1 MENNDNNSYNNSD
14 NNSDNDII
22 EDDEICRPSP
32 LIRDNQPLFECPQ
45 CNRTFNNENS
55 ITDHF
60 MLVHCNQDA
69 GNIAY
74 GDNSGSDSDLAI
86 KSNPNGKY
94 KCLFCSKNYSTEE
107 ILGEHFLRK
116 HNEFDTMGKL
126 DTKSHIV
133 GFPGSDILEH
143 IGMIETYFTKLS
155 FDYFIR
161 KQFQEQNEQNIDTP
175 NVATSVPNSEP
186 IKCIMCDE
194 QYNIEIIE
202 DNNSAGKSELVRP
215 IIMKCCKKSICE
227 TCLQSHLNNTKSCS
241 CPFCRKDHTRYDL
254 DYIKIIDETGD
265 TNSSWL
271 KWRMAHPIVCSD
283 KLG

>member
-1 MENNDNNSYNNSD
+1 
-14 NNSDNDII
+14 
-22 EDDEICRPSP
+22 
-32 LIRDNQPLFECPQ
+32 
-45 CNRTFNNENS
+45 
-55 ITDHF
+55 
-60 MLVHCNQDA
+60 MLVHCNQEA

-74 GDNSGSDSDLAI
+74 GDNSGSNSGSDSDLAI

-202 DNNSAGKSELVRP
+202 DNKSAGKSELVRP

-254 DYIKIIDETGD
+254 DYIKID
-265 TNSSWL
+265 TVNNVIYIGKSDNSSS
-271 KWRMAHPIVCSD
+271 IVIQGNLTYPNSVSNWYPTPNEYGYID
-283 KLG
+283 QSNSNAYVNQFNSNFTNNYVNQFSW